1 MSTLT
6 ATTPATMHRQL
17 RHRAVAVTATV
28 VTTLALWS
36 LAVPLL
42 EVSLTVRTP
51 GSSTEQNVGA
61 AAVLATS
68 LLVSLAGWGLLALL
82 EHHTPRARTVWTGAA
97 ATMLL
102 VSLAGPLTA
111 AATSAAAAWLMLLH
125 LSVAAVLIPLLRR
138 TTLPR

>member
-6 ATTPATMHRQL
+6 ATTPTVTHRVL

-28 VTTLALWS
+28 GTALLLWA

-42 EVSLTVRTP
+42 QVSLTVRTP
-51 GSSTEQNVGA
+51 GTSTEQDVGA

-82 EHHTPRARTVWTGAA
+82 EQRTPRARTVWTGAA
-97 ATMLL
+97 ATVFL
-102 VSLAGPLTA
+102 VSLAGPLAA
-111 AATSAAAAWLMLLH
+111 AATSAAAAWLILLH

-138 TTLPR
+138 TTVVR